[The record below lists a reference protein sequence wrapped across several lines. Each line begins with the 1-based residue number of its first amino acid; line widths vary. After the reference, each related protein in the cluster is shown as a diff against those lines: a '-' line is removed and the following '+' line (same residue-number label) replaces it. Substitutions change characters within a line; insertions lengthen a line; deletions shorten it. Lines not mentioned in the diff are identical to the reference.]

1 MKLLKRLF
9 YISNLVLFILYL
21 YPGDKLACL
30 FYSDCSVAPS
40 STEST
45 YFSLNHSLFFLLL
58 TLLGILSHKNIIKK
72 IIIYLLFISIFLE
85 IMHLIIPNRT
95 FQVGDLLGNIL
106 GVLLVLTIFK
116 IINLGKKN
124 EFI

>member
-1 MKLLKRLF
+1 
-9 YISNLVLFILYL
+9 
-21 YPGDKLACL
+21 
-30 FYSDCSVAPS
+30 
-40 STEST
+40 
-45 YFSLNHSLFFLLL
+45 
-58 TLLGILSHKNIIKK
+58 
-72 IIIYLLFISIFLE
+72 
-85 IMHLIIPNRT
+85 MHLIIPNRT